1 VSDLALRL
9 IAALA
14 ARDAAALRSL
24 FGSEVDF
31 RGLSPSR
38 VWEPCTPDVLIHDV
52 ILGAWF
58 EAGDMIRRVDWV
70 HESQVGSR
78 VRIGYRLQV
87 SNASGASPSSSRRS
101 WTSPT
106 ARLPGCACSAP
117 ASSPVARHDLEGRHR
132 AHRRRLRAGA
142 GENFAGGAC
151 AGAQGSFH
159 QACPGSGGVLPGEVH
174 PAQRGGDETIVPVGH
189 GDGQRGV

>member
-1 VSDLALRL
+1 MRTDDHPVVSAEAPVSDLALRL

-38 VWEPCTPDVLIHDV
+38 VWETCTPDVLIHDV
-52 ILGAWF
+52 IFGAWF

-87 SNASGASPSSSRRS
+87 SNASGCFTVEQQAFLDVTDGKITWLRVLCSGFIPCSPS
-101 WTSPT
+101 
-106 ARLPGCACSAP
+106 
-117 ASSPVARHDLEGRHR
+117 
-132 AHRRRLRAGA
+132 
-142 GENFAGGAC
+142 
-151 AGAQGSFH
+151 
-159 QACPGSGGVLPGEVH
+159 
-174 PAQRGGDETIVPVGH
+174 
-189 GDGQRGV
+189 